1 MLVED
6 AIKLI
11 YIFIDKNNL
20 ISSYESTKFFQT
32 RIPIKIEHLTIT

>member
-20 ISSYESTKFFQT
+20 ISSYESTNFFKQEFPL
-32 RIPIKIEHLTIT
+32 RLNL